1 MMRFL
6 VDNSISTQVASALK
20 ENGYDT
26 IHVRAIGLN
35 QASDKEIFNHAEK
48 EDRILISA
56 DTDFS
61 YILSKWPKNKPSLIL
76 FRKGCHIPLVQIEML
91 IKYLPQLE
99 KGLLEG
105 SIIVFEKER
114 IRIRKLPIF

>member
-1 MMRFL
+1 MHFL
-6 VDNSISTQVASALK
+6 IDNSISPQVASALK
-20 ENGYDT
+20 ENGYDA
-26 IHVRAIGLN
+26 IHVRDIGLN
-35 QASDKEIFNHAEK
+35 QASDREIFTRAEK

-61 YILSKWPKNKPSLIL
+61 YILSKWSKNKPSLIL
-76 FRKGCHIPLVQIEML
+76 FRKGCHIPSVQVEML

-99 KGLLEG
+99 SGLLEG

-114 IRIRKLPIF
+114 IRIRKLPLF